1 MSPSN
6 NFQQRTVSTA
16 QLHIWTAVSPQQCT
30 VNTVTSQLHIW
41 TAVSPQ
47 QCSHGSSYR
56 V

>member
-6 NFQQRTVSTA
+6 HFLQCAVNAA

-30 VNTVTSQLHIW
+30 VNTAQLHIW
-41 TAVSPQ
+41 TAASPQ
-47 QCSHGSSYR
+47 QCIHGSSYR